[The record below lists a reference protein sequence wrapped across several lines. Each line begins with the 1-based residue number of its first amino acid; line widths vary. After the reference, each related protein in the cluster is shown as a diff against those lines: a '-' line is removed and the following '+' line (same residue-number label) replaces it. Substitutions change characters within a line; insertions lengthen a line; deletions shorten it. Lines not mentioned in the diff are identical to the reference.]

1 MVGLDKGLAKY
12 DRDVMLGFFQKR
24 PWIMASRALTVLQA
38 YQRVKKAWDAAPDE
52 EKNQKVKVD
61 VVKQEE
67 VRWLVGWLVRESLL
81 LLFVCPSVTRNG
93 TLASLFGP
101 AATHHQQLER
111 IEAEKEAEERAI
123 AAAIAEGRPVPKRKQ
138 TVGELLREEI
148 SALGPVAV
156 KLGQTLSQ
164 RPDM

>member
-1 MVGLDKGLAKY
+1 MVG
-12 DRDVMLGFFQKR
+12 
-24 PWIMASRALTVLQA
+24 
-38 YQRVKKAWDAAPDE
+38 
-52 EKNQKVKVD
+52 
-61 VVKQEE
+61 
-67 VRWLVGWLVRESLL
+67 WLVGWLVRESLL

-93 TLASLFGP
+93 TSASLSAP